1 MTRPVP
7 IPHLGETCSF
17 VVDGETRV
25 LENPDGPPT
34 GRQLLALWH
43 ADMLAL
49 VLPDP
54 CNEFT
59 KAQAAWAIDWA
70 RGGE

>member
-1 MTRPVP
+1 MSRPVP
-7 IPHLGETCSF
+7 LPYVGATRSF
-17 VVDGETRV
+17 VVDGEERH

-43 ADMLAL
+43 ADCLAL

-59 KAQAAWAIDWA
+59 KAQAAWAIRWA
-70 RGGE
+70 RGDE